1 MADEKPAGTTEKIV
15 PRIIEDEMKSAYL
28 SYAMS
33 VIVGRALPDVR
44 DGLKPVH
51 RRILYAMNDM
61 GMRYNTQYKKCARIV
76 GEVLGKYHPHGDSA
90 VYDSLVR
97 MAQSFSLRYM
107 LVDGQ
112 GNFGSID
119 GDNPAAMRYTEA
131 KLTKIS
137 DEMLQDIDKDTVN
150 FTENFD
156 GSLKEPSVLP
166 AKLPNLLVNGSSGI
180 AVGMAT
186 NMPPHNLREITS
198 GVIALI
204 DDPDI
209 SIMDLMNYIQGP
221 DFPTGGIIA
230 GRNGVISAFNTG
242 RGRVVLKSLIEQE
255 TVKER
260 EILVVKEIPYMVNK
274 SLLVEEIARNVQEKK
289 IEGISD
295 LRDETDRNGIRIVI
309 ELKRNA
315 SPEIV
320 TNQLFKHTRLQSTFG
335 VNNVVLVDNQPKLLN
350 LKDILSYYLDH
361 RVEVVKRRT
370 QFELTKSEK
379 RAHILEGLL
388 IALNKID
395 TVIALIKKSESVE
408 RARIDLQAKFNL
420 TEIQATAILDLKL
433 QKLAK
438 LERQKIETEHK
449 ELKKLIKELQ
459 AILDSEQRILDI
471 IKKELEEISDKFGD
485 DRRTQISDEEEL
497 LDIEDLIEE
506 EDVVVT
512 LTHAG
517 YIKRQPIDTYKLQKR
532 GGKGVI
538 AAGTKEEDFVED
550 VFIANTHSYL
560 LVFTDKGKVHW
571 LKVYQIPEAS
581 RQAKGRPIINMIQ
594 VEAEETFRAVIPVK
608 EFDDKHYLI
617 TATKKGI
624 VKKTSLTA
632 YSKPRKGGII
642 ALTLADNDQL
652 VDVKLTD
659 GSKKILLATK
669 NGYAVK
675 FNEEQ
680 ARPIGRTSMGVKG
693 VSLRGQDELIGML
706 IVDEDKKILTITE
719 HGYGK
724 KTPISDYRLIN
735 RGGKGVINIKTT
747 ERNGGVVA
755 VKSVTDEDEL
765 IFISKNGIIIRTSSS
780 EIGTIGRNT
789 QGVRLMRMGPNDL
802 VVSAAKI
809 INGDS

>member
-395 TVIALIKKSESVE
+395 PVIALIKKSESVE